1 MYYNNKEFDKLVSQ
15 MLDKCE
21 KRDTKRIW
29 SYELAKILGKVH
41 KAVMRDI
48 REELEREIDFDLT
61 DCFWFDTYLDSYG
74 RLQPAYTINAEGV
87 LYLAGRY
94 SRYNYKIRKDMVKE
108 HKRLNFVLK
117 KE

>member
-1 MYYNNKEFDKLVSQ
+1 
-15 MLDKCE
+15 MLDECE

-29 SYELAKILGKVH
+29 SYELAKILGKGHRV
-41 KAVMRDI
+41 VMRDI

-74 RLQPAYTINAEGV
+74 RLQPTYTINAEGV
-87 LYLAGRY
+87 LYLVGRY